1 MNKERIN
8 LAERSYE
15 KENNKIH
22 WTPPGNKKILP
33 SSHDEN
39 SLSQLGKN
47 IIGKFIIENEV

>member
-8 LAERSYE
+8 LAVRSYE
-15 KENNKIH
+15 KGVNKIH
-22 WTPPGNKKILP
+22 WTPSGKKKIFP
-33 SSHDEN
+33 SSYNEN

>member
-8 LAERSYE
+8 LAVRSYE
-15 KENNKIH
+15 KEVNKIH
-22 WTPPGNKKILP
+22 WTPSGKKKIFP
-33 SSHDEN
+33 SSYNEN